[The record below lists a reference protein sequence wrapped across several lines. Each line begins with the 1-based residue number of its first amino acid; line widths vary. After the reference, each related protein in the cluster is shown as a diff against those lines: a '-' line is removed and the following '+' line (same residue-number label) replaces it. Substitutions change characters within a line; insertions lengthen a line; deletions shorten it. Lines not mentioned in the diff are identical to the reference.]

1 MFRKR
6 SIYQS
11 FPFFLLLLLA
21 VLTHSSIGDSSSSSS
36 ISNEATNESSSP
48 HPDPNDE
55 EYPGMV
61 YLGRMHSDG
70 VTRHGFDTD
79 NSLRYIFGTSFDA
92 SHREIEHAEL
102 QHHAL
107 HPDDIPDRAHPTEK
121 RNPVLERH
129 KRDAARGLKVA
140 PKPHGF
146 VETHPLDGGVTPPR
160 AVRVDPF
167 FMDETLVTNKQFAQ
181 FVKAT
186 YHETEAEK
194 FGWSFVL
201 ISFAAN
207 AENQTQ
213 SEDIEVDPHADNWV
227 VVQGAYWRQPEGPNS
242 NYKMREHH
250 PVVHVSHRDAAEYC
264 HWQGK
269 RLPGEWE
276 WEAAARHTRGHVENR
291 TMFAWGEPHLGD
303 FVPHPDN
310 EDAEDHVVPVLD
322 WTEEWEIAAK
332 HANLWGPYHFPHE
345 NQALDGW
352 RGTSPVKYYPPNAA
366 GIYDMTGNVWEWM
379 RGGKHKARILRGAS
393 YVDSLDGSFNHAATL
408 GAREV
413 VHGTTTA
420 GHIGFR
426 CVKSP
431 KRKRKHHWK
440 WHDEEEDGPLAE
452 HELWQDEDDDD
463 DDDDI
468 FDSSDSRN
476 EEFVD
481 TKKRKKKKVQLK
493 RERLSSEL

>member
-1 MFRKR
+1 MLKR
-6 SIYQS
+6 SLYS
-11 FPFFLLLLLA
+11 HSHLLLLL
-21 VLTHSSIGDSSSSSS
+21 VLTALALQSCSSNNDKQ
-36 ISNEATNESSSP
+36 EQLD

-61 YLGRMHSDG
+61 FLGRMHSDG
-70 VTRHGFDTD
+70 ITRHGFDTD
-79 NSLRYIFGTSFDA
+79 NSLRYIFGTSFDE
-92 SHREIEHAEL
+92 SHRELEHAEL
-102 QHHAL
+102 EHHSM
-107 HPDDIPDRAHPTEK
+107 HPDDIPDRAHPAEK

-129 KRDAARGLKVA
+129 KRDAARGRKVT

-146 VETHPLDGGVTPPR
+146 VETHPLDGGVTPPK

-167 FMDETLVTNKQFAQ
+167 FMDETLVTNKQFAK

-194 FGWSFVL
+194 YGWSFVL
-201 ISFAAN
+201 ISFTSGA
-207 AENQTQ
+207 NQTLP
-213 SEDIEVDPHADNWV
+213 DDVEVDPHADSWV
-227 VVQGAYWRQPEGPNS
+227 VVPGAYWRQPEGPNS
-242 NYKMREHH
+242 SYKMREHH

-276 WEAAARHTRGHVENR
+276 WEAAARHTRGHVNNR
-291 TMFAWGEPHLGD
+291 TMFGWGEPHLGD
-303 FVPHPDN
+303 FLPHPEND
-310 EDAEDHVVPVLD
+310 EGEDHVVPVLD
-322 WTEEWEIAAK
+322 WTEEWKIAAK
-332 HANLWGPYHFPHE
+332 HANLWGPYEFPYE
-345 NQALDGW
+345 NGAMDGW
-352 RGTSPVKYYPPNAA
+352 RGTSPVKYYPPNPA

-379 RGGKHKARILRGAS
+379 RGGKHKARIIRGAS

-431 KRKRKHHWK
+431 KRKTRHHWK

-452 HELWQDEDDDD
+452 HEVWQDDEDDEYE
-463 DDDDI
+463 I
-468 FDSSDSRN
+468 DSSSDDSDDGI
-476 EEFVD
+476 VG
-481 TKKRKKKKVQLK
+481 KRKKKVHLK
-493 RERLSSEL
+493 RERLSTEL